1 LLKYAF
7 HRILAAIPTLFI
19 VAIVVFL
26 LMRAIPG
33 DPVLVMLGD
42 LDDPNA
48 YARMHAALG
57 LDRPMFVQFWDWLAR
72 VASGDLG
79 VSLFNKEPV
88 LDAIL
93 SRFAVTAQVVFLAT
107 FIAAAIAVPAGLV
120 AAYRQNSAVDAAMVT
135 GAALLVSIP
144 SFWVGLMLILVFG
157 VKLGWLPTF
166 GFVSV
171 AANLGTGILYLLM
184 PVGALVM
191 TEIAIIVRM
200 MRSSAIEVMRKEY
213 ITHAQAKG
221 LSPARV
227 LFVHALPSAFTPV
240 LSVIGI
246 LLGQLLGGAAVIET
260 VFTLPGV
267 GRLLVESILQRDYP
281 VVQGCL
287 LFVAA
292 IYVVVNLAT
301 DLLYPLFDPRVK
313 L

>member
-1 LLKYAF
+1 
-7 HRILAAIPTLFI
+7 
-19 VAIVVFL
+19 
-26 LMRAIPG
+26 
-33 DPVLVMLGD
+33 
-42 LDDPNA
+42 
-48 YARMHAALG
+48 
-57 LDRPMFVQFWDWLAR
+57 
-72 VASGDLG
+72 
-79 VSLFNKEPV
+79 V

-93 SRFAVTAQVVFLAT
+93 SRFAVTAQVVFLST
-107 FIAAAIAVPAGLV
+107 FIAAVIAVPAGLV
-120 AAYRQNSAVDAAMVT
+120 AAYRQNSAIDAALVT

-171 AANLGTGILYLLM
+171 ADNLGTGILYLLM

-191 TEIAIIVRM
+191 TEIAVIVRM

-246 LLGQLLGGAAVIET
+246 ILGQLLGGAAVIET

-287 LFVAA
+287 LLVAA
-292 IYVVVNLAT
+292 IYVVVNLVT
-301 DLLYPLFDPRVK
+301 DLLYPLFDPRVR